1 MLIHARKRSH
11 AILGF
16 AVSIPVAITS
26 AILAVPAAAQP
37 VDHASNAS
45 LTVSEQINSLQLSSA
60 VNEYTS
66 GNADSVA
73 HLVEVVS
80 PQNGIDRSLAEED
93 NPWIAVEENLFSEG
107 LSISP
112 DLGVSFAEPISDAKV
127 IDGIVVSSD
136 ASQDLDLAHRE
147 TEHGKQ
153 FVTVLGS
160 KESPS
165 DLAYELD
172 LPDKA
177 QLKQLHDGS
186 IDIIAP
192 IDTEV
197 SLPGED
203 ERIEEAATA
212 IIGNEIHSLD
222 ELDSLTDE
230 QLEQL
235 AAVPDAETE
244 TVTENQRIGT
254 IDAPWAVDAN
264 GQPVETAYSIEG
276 HTLVQTVEI
285 QADTAFPVIADPSFS
300 WWAEKGTK
308 CALGVGTLAF
318 FGYGKIAVALGKL
331 VVKMRNASAA
341 SKLGKAYAAWKK
353 LGTSNSSRFGE
364 LVKQVKSLA
373 SLVIQKG
380 GKSAFAKHKAK
391 SKKAAASIAFLKEGG
406 QVIGSI
412 FGIGACIDMVKAK

>member
-1 MLIHARKRSH
+1 MLVRARKRSH

-16 AVSIPVAITS
+16 AVSIPVAISS
-26 AILAVPAAAQP
+26 AVLATPAAAQP
-37 VDHASNAS
+37 ADQANNVSS
-45 LTVSEQINSLQLSSA
+45 TVSEQINSSLLSKA
-60 VNEYTS
+60 VDNYVS
-66 GNADSVA
+66 GNLNSVA

-80 PQNGIDRSLAEED
+80 PQNGIDPVLSEQD
-93 NPWIAVEENLFSEG
+93 NPWLAVEENLLSEG
-107 LSISP
+107 NSISP
-112 DLGVSFAEPISDAKV
+112 DLGVSFAEPLSDPKV

-136 ASQDLDLAHRE
+136 ASQDLDVAHRE
-147 TEHGKQ
+147 TEHGEQ

-160 KESPS
+160 KDSPS
-165 DLAYELD
+165 ALAYELD
-172 LPDKA
+172 LPDEA

-192 IDTEV
+192 VDTEV

-203 ERIEEAATA
+203 ERIEDAATA
-212 IIGNEIHSLD
+212 IIGNEITSLD
-222 ELDSLTDE
+222 DLDNLTDE
-230 QLEQL
+230 QIEQL
-235 AAVPDAETE
+235 AAVPEAETK

-254 IDAPWAVDAN
+254 IEAPWAVDAK
-264 GQPVETAYSIEG
+264 GQPVGTAYSIDG
-276 HTLVQTVEI
+276 NTLVQTVEI
-285 QADTAFPVIADPSFS
+285 QADTAFPVVADPSFS
-300 WWAEKGTK
+300 WWVEKGTK
-308 CALGVGTLAF
+308 CALGIGTLAF

-353 LGTSNSSRFGE
+353 LGTSNSSRFSE
-364 LVKQVKSLA
+364 LVKQIKSLA